1 MLMTKMNYRKRTRSG
16 NRIKISV
23 IIPSFNCEKTI
34 EKCLQS
40 LVNQNYPKQ
49 KYEIIVVDNFSK
61 DNSRKIA
68 KKFKKVRF
76 IKKVSNP
83 AEARNYGAKIAKG
96 IILFFTDADCVIPK
110 NLLKMIEKNFERY
123 DIAGL
128 GGGYKT
134 LNKNSEAARFIGYEI
149 AWRHSRE
156 PKFTNFLGTYCC
168 AYRRD
173 IFLKFN
179 GFDEKFAKASG
190 EDPEFSFRIAKEGY
204 KLLFDKKLFV
214 WHSHPSSFKKYFKQQ
229 FWRGYWRALM
239 YKKHPE
245 KVFNESYTGW
255 EIPVASFF
263 MSLFLLSLVLS
274 LFYFEFLYLAL
285 IGLLAFFATYVG
297 FFKFIFKRESEMLFS
312 ALVIIFSRTIIVF
325 LGFGRG
331 FFHILRGR

>member
-1 MLMTKMNYRKRTRSG
+1 MNYRKRTRSG
-16 NRIKISV
+16 SKIKISI
-23 IIPSFNCEKTI
+23 IIPSFNCGKTI

-40 LVNQNYPKQ
+40 LVNQDFPKQ

-61 DNSRKIA
+61 DDTAKVA

-76 IKKVSNP
+76 IKKISNP

-96 IILFFTDADCVIPK
+96 FILFFTDADCVLPK
-110 NLLKMIEKNFERY
+110 NSLKIIERDFQKY
-123 DIAGL
+123 DIVGV

-134 LNKNSEAARFIGYEI
+134 LNKNSQAARFVGYEI

-156 PKFTNFLGTYCC
+156 SRFTNFLGTYCC
-168 AYRRD
+168 AYKKD
-173 IFLKFN
+173 IFFKFN
-179 GFDEKFAKASG
+179 GFDEKFSKASG

-214 WHSHPSSFKKYFKQQ
+214 WHSHPSTFGKYFQVQ
-229 FWRGYWRALM
+229 FWRGYWRVLM

-245 KVFNESYTGW
+245 RVFNESYTGW

-263 MSLFLLSLVLS
+263 MSLFLLGLFLS
-274 LFYFEFLYLAL
+274 VFYFEFLYFAL
-285 IGLLAFFATYVG
+285 VSLLAFFATYAG
-297 FFKFIFKRESEMLFS
+297 FFKFLYRRESEMLFS
-312 ALVIIFSRTIIVF
+312 APIIIFSRTIIVF